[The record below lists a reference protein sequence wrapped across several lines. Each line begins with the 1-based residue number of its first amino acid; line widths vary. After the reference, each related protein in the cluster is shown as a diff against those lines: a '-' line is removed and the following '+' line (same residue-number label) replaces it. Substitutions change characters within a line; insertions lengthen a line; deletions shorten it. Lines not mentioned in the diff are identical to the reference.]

1 MEIWKTV
8 IYDGEVYEDYEV
20 SSHGQVKNVKTGKTR
35 KLQKHN
41 NGYMFVVL
49 CKNGKRKT
57 SYVHRLVAYA
67 FIENNDETKTQVNH
81 KNEIKTDNRVENL
94 EWCSQTYNLRYG
106 THDEKV
112 SKTLS
117 VKVRCVETGV
127 TYDSVK
133 QASEETKI
141 DGSSICR
148 CCKGKQKTCGG
159 YTWQYV

>member
-8 IYDGEVYEDYEV
+8 VYDGEVYEDYEV
-20 SSHGQVKNVKTGKTR
+20 SSHGQVR
-35 KLQKHN
+35 KLNYGLLKPSKKD
-41 NGYMFVVL
+41 NGYMIVNLF
-49 CKNGKRKT
+49 KNKKKKT
-57 SYVHRLVAYA
+57 YYVHRLVATM
-67 FIENNDETKTQVNH
+67 FIENDDETKTQVNH
-81 KNEIKTDNRVENL
+81 INELKHDNRVENL

-106 THDEKV
+106 THDERV

-127 TYDSVK
+127 IYDSVK
-133 QASEETKI
+133 QASQETKI
-141 DGSSICR
+141 DGASICR